1 MESEW
6 GVGAG
11 WKIDQGIRICSLHF
25 HAHDQKCN
33 KRPPQD
39 HHAARIAF
47 GSHCGFVLTQL
58 DERLSFVN
66 GLK

>member
-1 MESEW
+1 
-6 GVGAG
+6 
-11 WKIDQGIRICSLHF
+11 LHF